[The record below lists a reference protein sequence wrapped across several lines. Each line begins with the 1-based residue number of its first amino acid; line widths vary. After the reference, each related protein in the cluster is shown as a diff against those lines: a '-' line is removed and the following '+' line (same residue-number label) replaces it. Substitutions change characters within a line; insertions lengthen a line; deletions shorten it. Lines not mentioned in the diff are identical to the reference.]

1 MLARSVVFTLLFT
14 ILIVDAAL
22 PRLRPSKKAMRNS
35 LVRFGK
41 RSDVPENVFLGE
53 SFGPSEAEGAY
64 YEREQQRVPVFNSY
78 Y

>member
-1 MLARSVVFTLLFT
+1 MLARSIVFTLLFT

-22 PRLRPSKKAMRNS
+22 PRLRPAKKAMRNS

-41 RSDVPENVFLGE
+41 RGDVSDNVFLGE
-53 SFGPSEAEGAY
+53 SFGPGETDGLY
-64 YEREQQRVPVFNSY
+64 FEREQPKIPVQYSY